1 MLFYRNLICKLD
13 DSEEST
19 EAPQKPAKSKHVD
32 RNATAS
38 GTNKSKDLL
47 TAATTT
53 SDKCRKLDVS
63 LLKTR
68 RYALYT
74 HTIDTLQH
82 PSLNLMS
89 SALDHS
95 ATSFL
100 SLYIYIIFRK
110 QTVMICFF
118 YTVA

>member
-1 MLFYRNLICKLD
+1 MLFYRSLIRELD
-13 DSEEST
+13 DSGEST
-19 EAPQKPAKSKHVD
+19 EAPQKPAKSKPVD

-47 TAATTT
+47 TVATATR
-53 SDKCRKLDVS
+53 DKCRKLDSS

-68 RYALYT
+68 KYVLYT
-74 HTIDTLQH
+74 HTIDSLQH

-100 SLYIYIIFRK
+100 SLSIYISYSENK
-110 QTVMICFF
+110 LL
-118 YTVA
+118 